1 MSGRCGIGSAAGKM
15 IIASNVQQ
23 MDAPLHKCVSVICG
37 RGQER
42 YNSGFM
48 PAARNNQ
55 HSKRSLPICRLRN
68 VCGKRMTG
76 RLLIRSDA
84 PCLIAGLMTSS
95 GGFFWTFEQAVSY
108 CQFTMVNYIGFTDR
122 GMLLVGGCGDTNG
135 KPQIDKTAHL
145 QGCMNLGRKFIWN
158 SFSCR

>member
-1 MSGRCGIGSAAGKM
+1 
-15 IIASNVQQ
+15 
-23 MDAPLHKCVSVICG
+23 
-37 RGQER
+37 
-42 YNSGFM
+42 
-48 PAARNNQ
+48 
-55 HSKRSLPICRLRN
+55 
-68 VCGKRMTG
+68 MTG
-76 RLLIRSDA
+76 WLLIRSDA

-158 SFSCR
+158 NTSVEIWEW